1 MKSSISC
8 CILPICYYQ
17 LGLISLSCLFL
28 FYHQT
33 RDVRSDTEESDDEQL
48 VDSTEMNGNL
58 VKEHNDTLSNKTI
71 SASNSVVKGQ

>member
-17 LGLISLSCLFL
+17 LGLISLICLFL

-48 VDSTEMNGNL
+48 VDSTGNL